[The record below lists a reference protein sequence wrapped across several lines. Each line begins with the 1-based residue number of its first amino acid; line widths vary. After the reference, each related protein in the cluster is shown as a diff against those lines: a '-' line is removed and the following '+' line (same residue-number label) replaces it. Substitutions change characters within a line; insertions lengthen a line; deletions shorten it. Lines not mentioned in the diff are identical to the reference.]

1 MKTILDKRARA
12 ALFRTRLRQAMT
24 GAEMTQSALAR
35 EAGVDRSTVS
45 QLLAEDGPRL
55 PNAHVVGSCAAALGV
70 SADWLLGLSDHPES
84 AQALLASAMEMT
96 DAPRALIDEQ
106 IFAWHRQAA
115 GYKIR
120 FVPAT
125 LPDILKTR
133 AVLEWEYAPHLGRTA
148 EQAINAATDRLNWMR
163 ESPSDYE
170 IALPLHEMAS
180 MARGEG
186 YYAGLPLP
194 ARQEQLDRM
203 ETLCRQLYPRLRV
216 YMFDAKR
223 VFSAGMTIFGPL
235 LAAVYIG
242 RTYIVFRDS
251 ERIRTLTAHVDALIR
266 EAEVTARQTP
276 DVIAELRAGL
286 SSQ

>member
-1 MKTILDKRARA
+1 
-12 ALFRTRLRQAMT
+12 
-24 GAEMTQSALAR
+24 
-35 EAGVDRSTVS
+35 
-45 QLLAEDGPRL
+45 
-55 PNAHVVGSCAAALGV
+55 
-70 SADWLLGLSDHPES
+70 
-84 AQALLASAMEMT
+84 
-96 DAPRALIDEQ
+96 
-106 IFAWHRQAA
+106 
-115 GYKIR
+115 
-120 FVPAT
+120 
-125 LPDILKTR
+125 
-133 AVLEWEYAPHLGRTA
+133 
-148 EQAINAATDRLNWMR
+148 MR